1 MTLMGDPTMTGT
13 ITRTSTGVP
22 GLDEILFGGLIAH
35 RSYMIR
41 GGPGSGKTILG
52 LHFLDWGAAQGQ
64 SCLFLTFGES
74 KAELSRN
81 GSLLGF
87 AMDRLHFLDLSPS
100 SNSFAESQDY
110 DIFPPSDVERAP
122 IARRIRDEVIAL
134 NPSRVFI
141 DGMTQLRHLSPNA
154 FQFRKEALA
163 FLRFLSEMGCTVMF
177 TSESNEGPDEDL
189 QFIADGVITL
199 ESQAGRRRVTVAK
212 FRGSD
217 FRAGFHTL
225 RLSSR
230 GMEVFP
236 RLLPEDFSLPFEPT
250 VMPFGV
256 PQLDA
261 MLHGGLERG
270 TISFLTGPSGVGKT
284 TLGMQFV
291 TAAAARGDRAA
302 VYVFEEQCASLRRRC
317 QAIGIAMEDYIAD
330 GTLSLVQV
338 EPLRFTADEFALMV
352 RDEVEKRNTRVVM
365 IDSVSGYRLSV
376 RDQDLVTHL
385 HALAKYLQNMGIAVL
400 LINETE
406 MITGDFR
413 ITDVGVSYMADNI
426 IFLRYLELRGEMA
439 KALGV
444 LKKRISDFE
453 KTFREIR
460 ITARGIE
467 IGEPLHG
474 LRGILSGVPE
484 LIEGDAAW
492 TTGAS
497 EARG

>member
-1 MTLMGDPTMTGT
+1 MTETLK
-13 ITRTSTGVP
+13 RTSTGVS
-22 GLDEILFGGLIAH
+22 GLDEILLGGLIAQ
-35 RSYMIR
+35 RSYMVR

-52 LHFLDWGAAQGQ
+52 LHFLDCGAAQGQ
-64 SCLFLTFGES
+64 NCLFLTFGES

-87 AMDRLHFLDLSPS
+87 AMERLYFLDLSPN
-100 SNSFAESQDY
+100 SNYFAESQDY

-122 IARRIRDEVIAL
+122 IARRIRDEVNAL
-134 NPSRVFI
+134 KPCRVFI

-177 TSESNEGPDEDL
+177 TSESDEGPDADL
-189 QFIADGVITL
+189 QFLADGVITL
-199 ESQAGRRRVTVAK
+199 ESHAAQRRLIVSK
-212 FRGSD
+212 LRGSD
-217 FRAGFHTL
+217 FRPGYHTL
-225 RLSSR
+225 RLSNR

-236 RLLPEDFSLPFEPT
+236 RLLPEDFSISFEPH
-250 VMPFGV
+250 VIPFGV
-256 PQLDA
+256 PQLDS

-270 TISFLTGPSGVGKT
+270 TISILTGPSGVGKT
-284 TLGMQFV
+284 TLGMQFI
-291 TAAAARGDRAA
+291 TTAAARGERAA
-302 VYVFEEQCASLRRRC
+302 VYVFEEQGLSLRRRC
-317 QAIGIAMEDYIAD
+317 SAIGIEVEGPISD
-330 GTLSLVQV
+330 GTLSLVQI

-352 RDEVEKRNTRVVM
+352 RDEVEKRHTRVVM

-376 RDQDLVTHL
+376 RDQDLVMHL
-385 HALAKYLQNMGIAVL
+385 HALAKYLQNMGVAVL
-400 LINETE
+400 LINEVET
-406 MITGDFR
+406 ITGDFR
-413 ITDVGVSYMADNI
+413 VTDVGVSYMADNI
-426 IFLRYLELRGEMA
+426 IFLRYLELRGELA

-460 ITARGIE
+460 ITAHGIE

-484 LIEGDAAW
+484 WTGHELAWRNDAR
-492 TTGAS
+492 